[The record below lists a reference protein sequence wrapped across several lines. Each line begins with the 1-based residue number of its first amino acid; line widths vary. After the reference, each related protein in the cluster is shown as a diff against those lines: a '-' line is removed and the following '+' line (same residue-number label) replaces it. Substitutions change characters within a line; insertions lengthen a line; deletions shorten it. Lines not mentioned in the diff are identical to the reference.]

1 MQNSV
6 CDSDH
11 TCGSDGTGKRDEL
24 LCACRG
30 PAPDASRLR
39 RDLARILLSDATRI
53 VVMFSSLIA
62 RHLF

>member
-1 MQNSV
+1 VQNSV
-6 CDSDH
+6 CDFDH
-11 TCGSDGTGKRDEL
+11 TCDEGQERRDDLFIE
-24 LCACRG
+24 CRG
-30 PAPDASRLR
+30 SASDASRLR

>member
-1 MQNSV
+1 MQNLV

-11 TCGSDGTGKRDEL
+11 TCGNDSTGKRDEL
-24 LCACRG
+24 LIACRG

-39 RDLARILLSDATRI
+39 RDPARILLRGTASI
-53 VVMFSSLIA
+53 VVMFSSLIG